1 MSLTVNVDRCSG
13 TRPDWLEPCDLW
25 LRLPALCELDL
36 WWLDDLCVPPAL
48 CELDLWWLDHL
59 CVPPALCELDLW
71 WLDDLCVRP
80 DLCDDFEPDDR
91 FEDDALL
98 DDEELLDEC
107 ELEELDLDTAGVDV
121 WLVDPDDFGECLP
134 WDRALECAPSC
145 RALVTARCGFDIDW

>member
-36 WWLDDLCVPPAL
+36 WWLD
-48 CELDLWWLDHL
+48 HL

-71 WLDDLCVRP
+71 SLDLVRAARLVRAGLVMARRLVRTP

-107 ELEELDLDTAGVDV
+107 ELEVLDLDTAGVDV
-121 WLVDPDDFGECLP
+121 WLVDPDDFGACVP